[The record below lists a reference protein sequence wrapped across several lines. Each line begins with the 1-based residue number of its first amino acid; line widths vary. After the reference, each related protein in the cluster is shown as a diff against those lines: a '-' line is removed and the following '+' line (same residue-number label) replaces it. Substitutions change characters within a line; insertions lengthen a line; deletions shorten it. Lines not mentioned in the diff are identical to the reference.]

1 MTSIEVE
8 FQSGY
13 IELRRLVLWTGEVKI
28 LREVMPNGMT
38 TRPSCRAHDRGATCL
53 ALSRM
58 VVVRGAAQADEP
70 QPKRQAGGPRSTSLH
85 QTRNFTTQC
94 SHNWATTRLATSAVL
109 GIRDSHSII
118 CQTLVPQPQILCSSQ
133 IVAAYV
139 QAHGA
144 RKQSAY

>member
-38 TRPSCRAHDRGATCL
+38 IRPSCRAHDRGATCL

-70 QPKRQAGGPRSTSLH
+70 QPKRQAGGPQSTSLH
-85 QTRNFTTQC
+85 QTRNCTTH
-94 SHNWATTRLATSAVL
+94 SAATTGLRPGWEHPMSSEYTIHAV
-109 GIRDSHSII
+109 
-118 CQTLVPQPQILCSSQ
+118 
-133 IVAAYV
+133 
-139 QAHGA
+139 
-144 RKQSAY
+144 